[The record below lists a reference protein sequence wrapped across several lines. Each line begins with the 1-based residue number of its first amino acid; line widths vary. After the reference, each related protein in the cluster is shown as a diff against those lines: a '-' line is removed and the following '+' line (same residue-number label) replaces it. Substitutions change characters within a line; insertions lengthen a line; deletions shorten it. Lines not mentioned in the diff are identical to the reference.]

1 MIYHYL
7 HDYPLNG
14 IVLITKFII
23 DICIYF
29 LKCTSFIKI
38 YEKNINM
45 KFNLQCCRFESYF
58 GSDNGDRRRVGIA
71 NLLHAILLPNPVRQS
86 VSQNEMSQ
94 VSQL

>member
-1 MIYHYL
+1 
-7 HDYPLNG
+7 
-14 IVLITKFII
+14 
-23 DICIYF
+23 
-29 LKCTSFIKI
+29 
-38 YEKNINM
+38 M